1 MPSQELVLN
10 HISQREMSVLLKS
23 AGQALCYGSD
33 IRVQL
38 CWINIA
44 FFQY

>member
-1 MPSQELVLN
+1 MPSQELVLD

-23 AGQALCYGSD
+23 TGHALCNGSD

-38 CWINIA
+38 RWISIA